1 MSPHASAPSA
11 ASPKQLSYLNAL
23 AQQTGTTF
31 TFPRTRRQASC
42 EINRLKG
49 LKSTRGRDLEA
60 SLLDLDTG
68 DAPALDLDPA
78 EQPYATEQ
86 KPGEISGYGSSA
98 RRGDPAP
105 RCAAPAPRRAEGE
118 PFELG
123 RYETQAGERRALYG
137 IRVDGKPR
145 IIDAAADQAG
155 RIYTVE
161 EELCE
166 KGGAG
171 EVRAL
176 VADYIIPGRA
186 ARAYPDGEEPSP
198 ARAGGRGCLA
208 CPRRWPCPRG

>member
-1 MSPHASAPSA
+1 MSPHASAPSG
-11 ASPKQLSYLNAL
+11 ASPQQLSYLKAL

-42 EINRLKG
+42 EIQRLKG
-49 LKSTRGRDLEA
+49 LKAKRGRYLEA
-60 SLLDLDTG
+60 
-68 DAPALDLDPA
+68 PRLDLDPA

-86 KPGEISGYGSSA
+86 KPGEIIGYGSNA
-98 RRGDPAP
+98 RRTDPRP
-105 RCAAPAPRRAEGE
+105 RCAAPAPRQAEGE

-123 RYETQAGERRALYG
+123 RYETKAGEKRALYG

-145 IIDAAADQAG
+145 IIDAAAEQAG

-161 EELCE
+161 QELCE

-176 VADYIIPGRA
+176 VADYISHAEQLGRIPMARSRRA
-186 ARAYPDGEEPSP
+186 E
-198 ARAGGRGCLA
+198 
-208 CPRRWPCPRG
+208 